1 MAIITLTSASGSPG
15 VTTTALGLALVW
27 PRPVLLVEADP
38 TGGSALL
45 AGYWRGQL
53 DHVGLLD
60 LVLAERHGLLADALP
75 RMQLAIDGT
84 DASVLV
90 GTKSHEQAGSLARLW
105 DPLLLVLQ
113 DLPGQDVI
121 VDAGRLGLDGSPHSL
136 LVYSDVTLLV
146 AHSSLRALA
155 AARSWAATLAA
166 DVVPGHE
173 VKIVLVGEGR
183 KYRAGEVA
191 RALGCR
197 WPRRSSGIRS
207 VPRCSPTVPPYPAVR
222 FGGEQGAVRA
232 FEQSGYVRS
241 LRTLAATL
249 RPDRRQTPMRSGASG
264 GQEELA

>member
-75 RMQLAIDGT
+75 RMQLAIGGS

-105 DPLLLVLQ
+105 DPLLGVLQ
-113 DLPGQDVI
+113 ELPGQDVI
-121 VDAGRLGLDGSPHSL
+121 VDAGRLGLDGS
-136 LVYSDVTLLV
+136 
-146 AHSSLRALA
+146 RA
-155 AARSWAATLAA
+155 
-166 DVVPGHE
+166 
-173 VKIVLVGEGR
+173 
-183 KYRAGEVA
+183 
-191 RALGCR
+191 
-197 WPRRSSGIRS
+197 
-207 VPRCSPTVPPYPAVR
+207 RCWC
-222 FGGEQGAVRA
+222 
-232 FEQSGYVRS
+232 
-241 LRTLAATL
+241 
-249 RPDRRQTPMRSGASG
+249 TPMSPCWLPIRVCGRWLLPGRGRRLWRPMWCPAMT
-264 GQEELA
+264 